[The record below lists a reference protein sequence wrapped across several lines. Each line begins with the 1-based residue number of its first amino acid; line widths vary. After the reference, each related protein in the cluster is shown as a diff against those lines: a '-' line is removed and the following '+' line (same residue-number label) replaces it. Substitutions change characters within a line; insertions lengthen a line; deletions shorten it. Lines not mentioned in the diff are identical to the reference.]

1 MDMGNLKMTFLIDLV
16 YELRGVN
23 EKRRNAKSWRKDRS
37 LKFSCQLMHPIHP
50 MATRGEFV
58 KKCLA
63 LHLQNQYSD
72 VRKSSIKIILGM
84 SSKEVVHRILIKGG
98 IQKLWPKMSF
108 FRLMAFNECQIFCV
122 RIIITKN
129 QTPLFVLRVYF
140 IMSKSTFGISFC
152 LV

>member
-1 MDMGNLKMTFLIDLV
+1 MDFGKPKFTFFGDLV

-23 EKRRNAKSWRKDRS
+23 EKLRNAKTWRKDRS
-37 LKFSCQLMHPIHP
+37 LRFSCQFMHPMHP
-50 MATRGEFV
+50 MPTRGRFV
-58 KKCLA
+58 KKCFD

-84 SSKEVVHRILIKGG
+84 SSKEVVHRILIKGR
-98 IQKLWPKMSF
+98 IQKLWPKMWF
-108 FRLMAFNECQIFCV
+108 FWLMAFNECQIFCV

-140 IMSKSTFGISFC
+140 LMSKSNFGISFS